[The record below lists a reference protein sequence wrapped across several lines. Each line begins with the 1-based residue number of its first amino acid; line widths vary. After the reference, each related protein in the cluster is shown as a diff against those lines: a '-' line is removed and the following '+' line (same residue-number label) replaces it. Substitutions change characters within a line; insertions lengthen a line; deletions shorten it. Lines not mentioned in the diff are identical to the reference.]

1 MNKLNILYLTIF
13 SLVILIMASC
23 SEEIYD
29 SAGIYKPSLE
39 SNYLSVSPRDYSFGH
54 SEESQTGHLYS
65 DNSWSFK
72 NVPSWLK
79 ITPSNGEADSDFTLN
94 AIENESTAN
103 REAVFYIE
111 ANTSDT
117 NIQRTLTASQTGA
130 DPYIAFPEYGTSPI
144 EVGGQSNYIIVNVNT
159 NITDLA
165 VISSQ
170 SWLKAEYNS
179 EAKTINIEIEAN
191 ESDNSRNATIT
202 ASSSFYS
209 KTAKLTIS
217 QIAAGASII
226 DGRAMDYEADG
237 GTQTR
242 TIRSDLPWTAK
253 TTYSWI
259 DFYPKS
265 GETGETTINI
275 SVLPSYEAD
284 KRIGQI
290 YFYFGETQK
299 AYIGITQKGRYIRTS
314 DESIEFAAKN
324 NSKKTITIESNIEW
338 SLVYS
343 PDWLTI
349 TPEQG
354 NKGNTIIEIEP
365 TVNNSLNVRS
375 SQIAFS
381 DVSGSV
387 QAVVSVS
394 QNGIEFG
401 DESVMEFD
409 WKESSQTLS
418 VPIPNPWVAVV
429 SDDWITLSSSTGD
442 GISNVIVS
450 VAKNI
455 GESTREGSIS
465 FTSEG
470 KVVSVKIV
478 QIGQFLIL
486 EKSSG
491 EVYASGGNVLL
502 SINTSVDLKY
512 SVVYPD
518 SGPKDWV
525 NLSAANENVIKI
537 EVTSNSSAKDRVAEI
552 TVSSS
557 DNNVNED
564 LKQGVIFKLTQFGRH
579 LSTDVS
585 EITMY
590 PKGGTSNTYVI
601 SADGEY
607 SIEKSN
613 EDFWYSMI
621 CDKTANTFY
630 IIVAPNNSGMD
641 RTGKIILTL
650 SGLPSGED
658 KNIIVPVKQLGSD
671 YNININDYDEDEI
684 LD

>member
-1 MNKLNILYLTIF
+1 MNKLNILYLTIS
-13 SLVILIMASC
+13 SLVILILASC

-29 SAGIYKPSLE
+29 NAGIYKPSLE

-299 AYIGITQKGRYIRTS
+299 AYIGITQK
-314 DESIEFAAKN
+314 
-324 NSKKTITIESNIEW
+324 
-338 SLVYS
+338 
-343 PDWLTI
+343 
-349 TPEQG
+349 
-354 NKGNTIIEIEP
+354 
-365 TVNNSLNVRS
+365 
-375 SQIAFS
+375 
-381 DVSGSV
+381 
-387 QAVVSVS
+387 
-394 QNGIEFG
+394 
-401 DESVMEFD
+401 
-409 WKESSQTLS
+409 
-418 VPIPNPWVAVV
+418 
-429 SDDWITLSSSTGD
+429 
-442 GISNVIVS
+442 
-450 VAKNI
+450 
-455 GESTREGSIS
+455 
-465 FTSEG
+465 
-470 KVVSVKIV
+470 
-478 QIGQFLIL
+478 
-486 EKSSG
+486 
-491 EVYASGGNVLL
+491 
-502 SINTSVDLKY
+502 
-512 SVVYPD
+512 
-518 SGPKDWV
+518 
-525 NLSAANENVIKI
+525 
-537 EVTSNSSAKDRVAEI
+537 
-552 TVSSS
+552 
-557 DNNVNED
+557 
-564 LKQGVIFKLTQFGRH
+564 
-579 LSTDVS
+579 
-585 EITMY
+585 
-590 PKGGTSNTYVI
+590 
-601 SADGEY
+601 AD
-607 SIEKSN
+607 I
-613 EDFWYSMI
+613 
-621 CDKTANTFY
+621 
-630 IIVAPNNSGMD
+630 
-641 RTGKIILTL
+641 
-650 SGLPSGED
+650 
-658 KNIIVPVKQLGSD
+658 
-671 YNININDYDEDEI
+671 
-684 LD
+684 